1 MTDVAS
7 DTTTVQE
14 QPAGGPGL
22 AARLIGVLVSPKE
35 TFGAIAAN
43 PKWVGAMAVTLAI
56 AAVCQYLILSSP
68 PMQDAMIDQAL
79 RNPQANEQAVER
91 IISILPYV
99 ISGVT
104 LILGAGFNAIV
115 AGLLMLIFSTL
126 MGGSAKFKQVY
137 AVVAHSAV
145 VSTLQGI
152 LTASLLLAGAKPS
165 GTSPPGANLAIFVP
179 MLEET
184 SFVTKF
190 LGAIDLILVWW
201 IVTLSI
207 GLGVMYRRRTGG
219 IAMTLLAIYVV
230 IALVVGYARSGS

>member
-1 MTDVAS
+1 MA
-7 DTTTVQE
+7 DTTTVQ
-14 QPAGGPGL
+14 QKPAAGPGL

-43 PKWVGAMAVTLAI
+43 PKWVGAMAITLAI

-79 RNPQANEQAVER
+79 RNPQANEQAAER
-91 IISILPYV
+91 IISILPYALA
-99 ISGVT
+99 GFT

-126 MGGSAKFKQVY
+126 MGGSAKFRQVY

-145 VSTLQGI
+145 ISCLQGI

-179 MLEET
+179 MLDET

-207 GLGVMYRRRTGG
+207 GLAVMYRRRTGG
-219 IAMTLLAIYVV
+219 IATTLLAIYVV
-230 IALVVGYARSGS
+230 FALIVGYARSGS